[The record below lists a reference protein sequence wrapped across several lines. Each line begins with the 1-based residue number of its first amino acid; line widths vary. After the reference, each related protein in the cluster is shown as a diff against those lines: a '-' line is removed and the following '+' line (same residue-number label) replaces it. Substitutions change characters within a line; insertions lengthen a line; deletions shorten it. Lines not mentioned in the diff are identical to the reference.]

1 MEKALQ
7 TVGLLLL
14 LGVLMLGVLTYS
26 NVAGVG
32 DSLKLIK
39 EGVDRLVN
47 WFIPTKSNI
56 TIVVGNYSGVKATVS
71 GNKVI
76 INGTFSSS
84 AIYTDIVKITAMTD
98 KEATLVINV
107 DNGLP
112 DSLTFTVVASNAIVD
127 KQTVTAS
134 AQSVTTEKITIY
146 PTGTGTVTVSLTIVP
161 GTNYSGAVTIEV
173 LLSYLK

>member
-14 LGVLMLGVLTYS
+14 LGVLMLGILTYS

-32 DSLKLIK
+32 DSIKIIK

-47 WFIPTKSNI
+47 WFIPTKSNL
-56 TIVVGNYSGVKATVS
+56 TIAVGNYSGVKATVS
-71 GNKVI
+71 GNKVF
-76 INGTFSSS
+76 INGTFSST

-98 KEATLVINV
+98 KEATLVIDVN
-107 DNGLP
+107 NGLP
-112 DSLTFTVVASNAIVD
+112 DGLTFTVTASNAIVD
-127 KQTVTAS
+127 KKTVTAS

-161 GTNYSGAVTIEV
+161 GTNYSGTVTIEV